1 MHSMRILKVFVYDE
15 PYLMLRE
22 HLNQMVVATFLFY
35 SGYGM
40 MESFKR
46 KGTHYLKKIPTK
58 FITLLLKFDFA
69 VCLFWI
75 LGKMLGL
82 QHDYGFKSV
91 MYSFI
96 AWRNLGNSNWYIFVI
111 LIEYVLLWMSFQGIR
126 YKDERIMYCLSSVLF
141 FFFTIGLV
149 VFLMK
154 KGVGM
159 YWYDTA
165 ILLPAGIWYSL
176 GKEKIEKLAMK
187 NDHLF
192 LLWCVLSCGAYIVL
206 YFHRFKYG
214 VEGYS
219 LWAISFIV
227 LVLLTTMKVKIGN
240 PLLEWFGKHI
250 FSIYILQRIPMM
262 TLDHFGCI
270 ESHRYISLILV
281 IVTTALLA
289 VAFDY
294 VTDKAAGCVSRN
306 GSGHRI

>member
-1 MHSMRILKVFVYDE
+1 
-15 PYLMLRE
+15 
-22 HLNQMVVATFLFY
+22 
-35 SGYGM
+35 
-40 MESFKR
+40 
-46 KGTHYLKKIPTK
+46 
-58 FITLLLKFDFA
+58 
-69 VCLFWI
+69 
-75 LGKMLGL
+75 
-82 QHDYGFKSV
+82 
-91 MYSFI
+91 
-96 AWRNLGNSNWYIFVI
+96 
-111 LIEYVLLWMSFQGIR
+111 
-126 YKDERIMYCLSSVLF
+126 
-141 FFFTIGLV
+141 
-149 VFLMK
+149 
-154 KGVGM
+154 M

-214 VEGYS
+214 VVGYS
-219 LWAISFIV
+219 LWAMSFIA
-227 LVLLTTMKVKIGN
+227 LVLLITMKVKIGN
-240 PLLEWFGKHI
+240 PLLDWFGKHV
-250 FSIYILQRIPMM
+250 FSVYILQRIPMM
-262 TLDHFGCI
+262 ILDYFGCI